1 MHSVRLA
8 RWLCALTIGLS
19 QLVSGCDA
27 DTGSSTD
34 MRPTPDAGD
43 DAALDGSAPDATLPD
58 AALPDGALPDAD
70 LPDAASLDGGERDAA
85 PPGQPP
91 PLPAP
96 HPFARADRP
105 LVIAHRGGARLAP
118 ENTLPAFE
126 AALAAGADVLET
138 DARATADGVVVLI
151 HDHTV
156 DRTTDGEGEVA
167 ALTLAELEALDA
179 GHGYS
184 PDRGE
189 TFPRRG
195 EGIRVP
201 TLDAALAAFPDALF
215 AIELK
220 PEDPAFVAPF
230 LAVIDA
236 HDARHRIVVASR
248 EAPVIAALRA
258 AAPDIATGL
267 ATTEVL
273 TWITLPPG
281 PDARPWQPPGHVLQ
295 IPLEQLGF
303 ELVTPPNIAHAR
315 RHGVAMHAF
324 TINDE
329 ATMRQLAE
337 WGIDGIMTDDPVTL
351 RAVIDTPR

>member
-1 MHSVRLA
+1 MHAVHLT
-8 RWLCALTIGLS
+8 RWLCALAVGLS
-19 QLVSGCDA
+19 PLIAGCDA
-27 DTGSSTD
+27 GADADTAGD
-34 MRPTPDAGD
+34 MRSP
-43 DAALDGSAPDATLPD
+43 
-58 AALPDGALPDAD
+58 
-70 LPDAASLDGGERDAA
+70 PDAASDTPLDASPPDLGDPNATPPDLGEPDAA

-118 ENTLPAFE
+118 ENTLPAFD

-167 ALTLAELEALDA
+167 ALTYAELQALDA

-236 HDARHRIVVASR
+236 HDARARVVVASR
-248 EAPVIAALRA
+248 EAPVLAALRA
-258 AAPDIATGL
+258 AAPDVATGL
-267 ATTEVL
+267 ATTEVIA
-273 TWITLPPG
+273 WITLPPG

-295 IPLEQLGF
+295 VPLEQLGF
-303 ELVTPPNIAHAR
+303 ELVTPQNIAHAR

-329 ATMRQLAE
+329 ATMRQLVG
-337 WGIDGIMTDDPVTL
+337 WDIDGIMTDDPGTL
-351 RAVIDTPR
+351 RAIVDTRR